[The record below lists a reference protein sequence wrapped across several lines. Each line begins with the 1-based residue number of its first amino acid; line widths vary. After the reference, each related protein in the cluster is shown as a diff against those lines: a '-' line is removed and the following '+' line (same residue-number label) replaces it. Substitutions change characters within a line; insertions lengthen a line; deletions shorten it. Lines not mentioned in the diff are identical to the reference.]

1 MSRSIARGLAAVV
14 EGVIWPLSK
23 RQRAKIRARLIAHLG
38 DNEAVAVKTGRGD
51 MHFLA
56 MVGPHL
62 AGAIAAFEQEEPE
75 TREWIDTHL
84 KAGQVLWDIGSCVG
98 LHAIYAGLDP
108 SVRVIAFEPSAPN
121 FSVLTE
127 HIRLNRMED
136 RIAPLCVALS
146 SARDIAALSIG
157 GVDPG
162 SAGNALTP
170 ILGSNAKQ
178 LVPVFTG
185 DDLCRLFPSIRPD
198 HVKLDVDSIEG
209 EILRGLRETLPLVST
224 VLVEVEGSNLDAAA
238 NVIDAPLIEAGFQQL
253 PIGRVQNSGRN
264 RLYINAKRLDPIHSP
279 P

>member
-38 DNEAVAVKTGRGD
+38 DNEAVPVKTNRGD
-51 MHFLA
+51 MHFFA

-84 KAGQVLWDIGSCVG
+84 KPGQVLWDIGSCVG
-98 LHAIYAGLDP
+98 LHTIYAGLDP

-162 SAGNALTP
+162 SAGNALS
-170 ILGSNAKQ
+170 LGAESDAKQ

-185 DDLCRLFPSIRPD
+185 DDLCGLFPSLRPD
-198 HVKLDVDSIEG
+198 HIKLDVDSIEG
-209 EILRGLRETLPLVST
+209 EILRGLRQTLPYVAS
-224 VLVEVEGSNLDAAA
+224 VLVEVEGSNRDAAA
-238 NVIDAPLIEAGFQQL
+238 EVIETPLIEAGFIETSL
-253 PIGRVQNSGRN
+253 ARADSSGRN
-264 RLYINAKRLDPIHSP
+264 RLYVNMKLSQ
-279 P
+279 